1 MSDPTSIFQ
10 NSPNGQT
17 PSGETNAPASN
28 GAPPQANQLDTMLAS
43 IRNENGEQK
52 YRTVEDAIKALAHSQ
67 SYIPQ
72 LRTELDSTKAAL
84 AAAQAE
90 RDRIAELERTVQQL
104 TQNNSPAATPPAGLS
119 EEQVALLVTKTLTQ
133 TQQAQIQ
140 KENLNSVV
148 EAVKKSFGDKAE
160 EVFYS
165 KAKELGMS
173 VEEVNALAAKTPK
186 AVLTLLGVSTAPE
199 MNRSAPSSG
208 LNSNA
213 FQGNP
218 AGTIGIN
225 TKPIMLGS
233 TTDELRQEG
242 AASRKM
248 VEELHAMGL
257 DTYALTDPKMYRKY
271 FGK

>member
-1 MSDPTSIFQ
+1 MSDPASIFPSNPQ
-10 NSPNGQT
+10 SPAD
-17 PSGETNAPASN
+17 PINAPASN
-28 GAPPQANQLDTMLAS
+28 GAPAQNNPLDTMLAS
-43 IRNENGEQK
+43 IRNEQGEQK

-90 RDRIAELERTVQQL
+90 KDRIAELERTVLQL

-119 EEQVALLVTKTLTQ
+119 EEQIASLVTRTLTQ
-133 TQQAQIQ
+133 NQQAEIQ
-140 KENLNSVV
+140 KNNLASVV
-148 EAVKKSFGDKAE
+148 NAVKETFGDKAE

-173 VEEVNALAAKTPK
+173 AEEVNALAAKTPK
-186 AVLTLLGVSTAPE
+186 AVLTLLGVSAVPNT
-199 MNRSAPSSG
+199 NRNAPSAG

-233 TTDELRQEG
+233 TTEELRQEG
-242 AASRKM
+242 AAARKM
-248 VEELHAMGL
+248 VDDLHSMGM

>member
-1 MSDPTSIFQ
+1 MSDPTSIF
-10 NSPNGQT
+10 
-17 PSGETNAPASN
+17 PSNPQPPADSQQAPASN
-28 GAPPQANQLDTMLAS
+28 GAPAQANPLDTMLAS
-43 IRNENGEQK
+43 IRNEQGEQK

-90 RDRIAELERTVQQL
+90 RERIAELERTVQQL

-119 EEQVALLVTKTLTQ
+119 EEQIASLVTRTLTQ
-133 TQQAQIQ
+133 NQQAEVQRN
-140 KENLNSVV
+140 NLASVV
-148 EAVKKSFGDKAE
+148 EAVKQSFGDKAE

-173 VEEVNALAAKTPK
+173 AEEVNTLAAKTPK
-186 AVLTLLGVSTAPE
+186 AVLTLLGVNAVPNV
-199 MNRSAPSSG
+199 NRSVPSAG
-208 LNSNA
+208 VNSNA

-233 TTDELRQEG
+233 TTEELRQEG
-242 AASRKM
+242 AAARKM
-248 VEELHAMGL
+248 VDDLHAMGM